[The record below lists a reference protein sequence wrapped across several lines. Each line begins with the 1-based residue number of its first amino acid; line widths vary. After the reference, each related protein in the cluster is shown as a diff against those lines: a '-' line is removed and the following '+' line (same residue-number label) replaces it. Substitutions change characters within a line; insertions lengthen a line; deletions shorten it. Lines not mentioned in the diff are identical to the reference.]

1 MLSNQPRE
9 LGILIHILIGDETEA
24 EEVQSVTKVLQQGRS
39 KCHECWHWHAGLL
52 LQMSCSAALIP
63 EGPKYTVHI
72 KLNTSGN
79 A

>member
-9 LGILIHILIGDETEA
+9 LGILIHILIGDGTEA
-24 EEVQSVTKVLQQGRS
+24 EEVQSVTKVLQQGRG

-52 LQMSCSAALIP
+52 LQMPCSAALTP